1 MKLYLEKKLAFLF
14 IESWGNLLIAN
25 GIIDFF
31 SPEIALIRIC
41 TGHPVSYDING
52 TSTKIRFL
60 LAREVVVR
68 LVLHTFLVTLRS
80 LLLSAGLINSNIG
93 LC

>member
-1 MKLYLEKKLAFLF
+1 ME
-14 IESWGNLLIAN
+14 LLS
-25 GIIDFF
+25 FF
-31 SPEIALIRIC
+31 SPETALIRIY
-41 TGHPVSYDING
+41 TGHPVSYDINM

-68 LVLHTFLVTLRS
+68 PVLHTCLVS
-80 LLLSAGLINSNIG
+80 LYSLSLSAGLINSNIG